1 MMDTERAQGEFEEG
15 TVYVWIRKQTG
26 MSFWE
31 DRLCVRAPVGALR
44 KALSGVVGA
53 RWDGATQAWHI
64 AASVEAW
71 GVMRALLDELWA
83 GPVKLGA
90 EVEKLREEARSRA
103 VGTAAKTADAL
114 ADLPTKTVGWL
125 HQRRAFHFARGL
137 RSAGLFLDMGGGKSA
152 VAIGLCE
159 EWQAKQVVI
168 LCPKSVMGVW
178 PKQFAM
184 HATRDWS
191 VHVASST
198 MTVARKTDR
207 AFEWYVRPTS
217 PSGRPKVLIVNYDAG
232 WRDLMDTF
240 LLKIVNSETVLVL
253 DESHKI
259 KAPGGKA
266 SMFCAKLGK
275 AAGRVLLL
283 TGTPMPYGFQDI
295 YAQYRAAD
303 ASIYGTSFQRFKTK
317 YAHTIPIRE
326 HVDKIVGFRTHEAEA
341 EFVRKMGSIGIVIS
355 RDEMDLDVPGRE
367 RPVERT
373 VALDKKTWRLYQELK
388 NELVA
393 EVDAGIVTA
402 DNALTKLLR
411 LRQITSGHIKT
422 EDGVVTTV
430 GSEKAKLLEDVLDDL
445 PRDRPVVVFG
455 VFHHDLDCIRKVAEG
470 MGLDYGELSGRR
482 RDGLADDSTLA
493 PMLDVVGV
501 QLQSGGV
508 GVDFTRACIG
518 IYYSIDYNLGN
529 VEQSF
534 ARLDRPGQTVPVTFI
549 HLVTTSPTGEATVD
563 GVTYKAL
570 HERRQ
575 LNEAVIEALKNKE
588 M

>member
-1 MMDTERAQGEFEEG
+1 MLGTERVFEDG
-15 TVYVWIRKQTG
+15 VVYVWVRKQTKRTV
-26 MSFWE
+26 WT
-31 DRLCVRAPVGALR
+31 DRLCVRAPVGPLR
-44 KALSGVVGA
+44 KALSRLPGMD
-53 RWDGATQAWHI
+53 WDTATQSWHTGV
-64 AASVEAW
+64 SVDAW
-71 GVMRALLDELWA
+71 GAVRGLLDEQWA
-83 GPVKLGA
+83 GPVKLGL

-103 VGTAAKTADAL
+103 VSAAAKSATGLD
-114 ADLPTKTVGWL
+114 DMPTRTSGWL
-125 HQRRAFHFARGL
+125 HQRRAFHFAKGL
-137 RSAGLFLDMGGGKSA
+137 RAAGLFLDMGGGKSA

-159 EWQAKQVVI
+159 EWQTVNVVV

-178 PKQFAM
+178 PKQFRE
-184 HATRDWS
+184 HGVRDWA
-191 VHVASST
+191 VHVPTAHMPT
-198 MTVARKTDR
+198 PRKAQVAFD
-207 AFEWYVRPTS
+207 WYVRPTS
-217 PSGRPKVLIVNYDAG
+217 PAGRPKVLVVNYDSA
-232 WRDLMDTF
+232 WREAMALF
-240 LLKIVNSETVLVL
+240 LLKIVNSGTVLIL

-259 KAPGGKA
+259 KAPGGVA
-266 SMFCAKLGK
+266 SRFCAKLGK
-275 AAGRVLLL
+275 AAGRVLML

-303 ASIYGTSFQRFKTK
+303 ASIYGTSFVRFKNK

-326 HVDKIVGFRTHEAEA
+326 HVDKIVGFKDKEAEDD
-341 EFVRKMGSIGIVIS
+341 FVKKMGSIGIVIS
-355 RDEMDLDVPGRE
+355 REEMDLDVPGRE
-367 RPVERT
+367 RPIERT

-430 GSEKAKLLEDVLDDL
+430 GSEKATLLADVLDDL

-455 VFHHDLDCIRKVAEG
+455 VFHHDLDCIRSVVEG

-493 PMLDVVGV
+493 PMLDVIGV

-508 GVDFTRACIG
+508 GVDFTRACVG

-534 ARLDRPGQTVPVTFI
+534 ARLDRPGQTVPVSFI
-549 HLVTTSPTGEATVD
+549 HLVALSPTGGETVD

-570 HERRQ
+570 NERRS